1 MRLLT
6 IVLALVPCLAAWAD
20 SIRLPVAE
28 VVERPFHEVRTCPGR
43 VVAIAR
49 VNVVPQ
55 VSGEILEVGFK
66 NGEVVPKG
74 ALLYRL
80 DPVKYEAAVK
90 NAEAK
95 LAECRANVKY
105 ADSSYERHKNL
116 LGTHAVSLDAVD
128 NALSQRD
135 SARAALAAAQ
145 AELIA
150 ARDDLEHCTITAPIE
165 GKLGSTALTEGNY
178 VVKGSDPL
186 VTLVQAAPIRVR
198 FSISNADYLR
208 MFGARAQ
215 SIREE
220 AEVTITLA
228 NGETLAD
235 PGAIEYVD
243 NEADEMTDT
252 IQVFAVYA
260 NADRRL
266 KPGSTVSV
274 SFAARKGVLRTAIP
288 PTAILQDVQG
298 PFVWVVGAG
307 GAVERRSVARGSV
320 VDDWLF
326 IEKGLAAG
334 ERVVAD
340 GAQKVRRGMTV
351 EAVP

>member
-1 MRLLT
+1 MRLILLLLAFPW
-6 IVLALVPCLAAWAD
+6 LALGAD
-20 SIRLPVAE
+20 VLRLPVAE
-28 VVERPFHEVRTCPGR
+28 VVERPYHETRTCPGR

-55 VSGEILEVGFK
+55 VSGEILEVGFR
-66 NGEVVPKG
+66 NGDIVRQG
-74 ALLYRL
+74 AMLYRL

-105 ADSSYERHKNL
+105 ADSSYERHKKL

-145 AELIA
+145 AELTSA
-150 ARDDLEHCTITAPIE
+150 QDDLKHCTIVAPIA

-178 VVKGSDPL
+178 VVKGSEPL
-186 VTLVQAAPIRVR
+186 VTLVQSAPIRIR
-198 FSISNADYLR
+198 FSISNGDYLR

-215 SIREE
+215 RMRDE
-220 AEVTITLA
+220 AEVTVTLA
-228 NGETLAD
+228 NGETLAET
-235 PGAIEYVD
+235 GEIEYVD
-243 NEADEMTDT
+243 NVADEMTDT
-252 IQVFAVYA
+252 IQVFAVYP
-260 NADRRL
+260 NENRRL
-266 KPGSTVSV
+266 KPGGTVAV
-274 SFAARKGVLRTAIP
+274 SFKPKSGVPRTAIP

-298 PFVWVVGAG
+298 PYVWVVGPG

-320 VDDWLF
+320 VEDWLF
-326 IEKGLAAG
+326 IEKGLSAG

>member
-1 MRLLT
+1 MKFIVAMLLF
-6 IVLALVPCLAAWAD
+6 PCLAWGAEAL
-20 SIRLPVAE
+20 RLPVAE

-43 VVAIAR
+43 VVAMAR

-66 NGEVVPKG
+66 NGDIVRKG
-74 ALLYRL
+74 AMLYRL
-80 DPVKYEAAVK
+80 DSVKYEAAVK

-105 ADSSYERHKNL
+105 AESSYERHKRL

-135 SARAALAAAQ
+135 SARAALSAAE
-145 AELIA
+145 AELTSA
-150 ARDDLEHCTITAPIE
+150 QDDLKHCMIVAPIS
-165 GKLGSTALTEGNY
+165 GKLGSTMLTEGNY
-178 VVKGSDPL
+178 VVKGSEPL
-186 VTLVQAAPIRVR
+186 VTLVQSAPIRVR
-198 FSISNADYLR
+198 FSISNGDYLR

-215 SIREE
+215 RMRDE
-220 AEVTITLA
+220 AEVTVTLA
-228 NGETLAD
+228 NGEALTET
-235 PGAIEYVD
+235 GAIEYVD
-243 NEADEMTDT
+243 NEADAMTDT
-252 IQVFAVYA
+252 IQVFAVYP
-260 NADRRL
+260 NEGRRL
-266 KPGSTVSV
+266 KPGGTVSV
-274 SFAARKGVLRTAIP
+274 SYKPKAGVMRTAIP

-298 PFVWVVGAG
+298 PYVWVVGPE

-326 IEKGLAAG
+326 IEKGLAVG

-340 GAQKVRRGMTV
+340 GGQKVRRGMTV
-351 EAVP
+351 EAVR

>member
-1 MRLLT
+1 MRLT
-6 IVLALVPCLAAWAD
+6 PVLLLCPWLVLGAD
-20 SIRLPVAE
+20 VMRLPVAE

-43 VVAIAR
+43 VVPIAR

-66 NGEVVPKG
+66 NGDVVKQG
-74 ALLYRL
+74 AMLYRL

-95 LAECRANVKY
+95 LTECRANVKY
-105 ADSSYERHKNL
+105 ADSSYERHKKL

-145 AELIA
+145 AELVSA
-150 ARDDLEHCTITAPIE
+150 QDDLKHCTIVAPIA

-178 VVKGSDPL
+178 VVKGSEPL
-186 VTLVQAAPIRVR
+186 VTLVQSAPIRIR
-198 FSISNADYLR
+198 FSISNGDYLR

-215 SIREE
+215 NMRDE
-220 AEVTITLA
+220 AEVSVTLA
-228 NGETLAD
+228 NGEVLTEA
-235 PGAIEYVD
+235 GEIEYVD
-243 NEADEMTDT
+243 NVADEMTDT

-260 NADRRL
+260 NASRRL
-266 KPGSTVSV
+266 KPGGTVAV
-274 SFAARKGVLRTAIP
+274 SFASKSGVLRTAIP

-298 PFVWVVGAG
+298 PYVWVVGPG

-326 IEKGLAAG
+326 IEKGLVAG

>member
-1 MRLLT
+1 MRALT
-6 IVLALVPCLAAWAD
+6 AILALAPLVAAWAD
-20 SIRLPVAE
+20 SIRLPVVE
-28 VVERPFHEVRTCPGR
+28 VVERPFREVRTCPGR

-105 ADSSYERHKNL
+105 ADSSYERHKKL

-145 AELIA
+145 AELVA
-150 ARDDLEHCTITAPIE
+150 AQDDLEHCTIVAPIG

-178 VVKGSDPL
+178 VVKGSEPL
-186 VTLVQAAPIRVR
+186 VTLVQPAPIRIR
-198 FSISNADYLR
+198 FSIPNGDYLR
-208 MFGARAQ
+208 MFGAQAQ
-215 SIREE
+215 RIREE
-220 AEVTITLA
+220 SEVAITLA
-228 NGETLAD
+228 NGETLSE
-235 PGAIEYVD
+235 PGVIEYVD

-252 IQVFAVYA
+252 IQVFAVYP
-260 NADRRL
+260 NEGRRL
-266 KPGSTVSV
+266 KPGGTVAV
-274 SFAARKGVLRTAIP
+274 SFAVRKGVPRPAIP

-298 PFVWVVGAG
+298 PYVWVVGPN

-326 IEKGLAAG
+326 IEKGLSAG